1 MNPRALDRVRGFQDT
16 IITVGD
22 VRRIS
27 VILGAR
33 LGAEISILISSIL
46 WVRIYL
52 LSSLVKRVTLLML
65 PGPAKLTGVML
76 TL

>member
-1 MNPRALDRVRGFQDT
+1 MNPRASDRVRGFQDT

-27 VILGAR
+27 VILGAT
-33 LGAEISILISSIL
+33 LGAEIIIIISSIL
-46 WVRIYL
+46 WERIYL
-52 LSSLVKRVTLLML
+52 LSSLVKRVTLLTI
-65 PGPAKLTGVML
+65 PGPAKFTGVML

>member
-1 MNPRALDRVRGFQDT
+1 MNPRASDRVRGFQDT

-22 VRRIS
+22 NRFT
-27 VILGAR
+27 VIVGET
-33 LGAEISILISSIL
+33 LGAEISITSNEIM
-46 WVRIYL
+46 RIYL

-65 PGPAKLTGVML
+65 PGPAKFTGVTL